1 VKRACP
7 ALGHKQANLL
17 KVALEAVYRNAG
29 ILDDDPAT
37 WSRTP
42 PQMADLT
49 AELARIAED
58 DPGKVNVVEG
68 LNAVAGDLFGHPIF
82 HRRQYIGLSALLKGA
97 VRLDLSA
104 LEDGEKMV
112 VTETLLRRIF
122 AALQAQ
128 GHIPVKPV
136 DDTERFRLFII
147 IDEVQKLVAGGGA
160 EILDILFRE
169 ARKFGLGLILGTQSA
184 SNLTEDIRA
193 NASAKLALLHN
204 HMDEAKRIAPNI
216 GVAPEDLMTLRGKGD
231 GYLKQGSGAP
241 RRIQAR
247 QVE

>member
-1 VKRACP
+1 
-7 ALGHKQANLL
+7 
-17 KVALEAVYRNAG
+17 
-29 ILDDDPAT
+29 
-37 WSRTP
+37 
-42 PQMADLT
+42 MADLT
-49 AELARIAED
+49 TELARIAED
-58 DPGKVNVVEG
+58 DQTKVNVVEG

-82 HRRQYIGLSALLKGA
+82 HRSQYISLSALLKGA

-169 ARKFGLGLILGTQSA
+169 ARKFGLGMILGTQSA
-184 SNLTEDIRA
+184 SNLTKDIRA
-193 NASAKLALLHN
+193 NASCWLALLHN
-204 HMDEAKRIAPNI
+204 EIEEARRTAPNI
-216 GVAPEDLMTLRGKGD
+216 GVEPEDLMNLRGRGD
-231 GYLKQGSGAP
+231 G
-241 RRIQAR
+241 
-247 QVE
+247 